1 MYAIVRTG
9 GKQYKVAAG
18 DVIRVEKL
26 DSKLGAQ
33 VELET
38 LLVGGDKAQFG
49 KAASGAK
56 VLAVVTQHNKDK
68 KILIFHKKRRKGY
81 QKTKGHRQPYT
92 DLFILSIASPDGK
105 SVKADKEPHIFN
117 AEKSLEIKMKK
128 AAARA
133 EAKAAGKD
141 DNTVE
146 AKVAAPKKKAAKKVT
161 KKKVAKKA
169 KAKKKTTKK

>member
-38 LLVGGDKAQFG
+38 LMVGGDKAQFG
-49 KAASGAK
+49 KAVTGSK

-68 KILIFHKKRRKGY
+68 KILVFHKKRRKGY

-92 DLFILSIASPDGK
+92 DLFILSIAGADGK
-105 SVKADKEPHIFN
+105 SVKADKQPHIFD

-133 EAKAAGKD
+133 EAKAAGND
-141 DNTVE
+141 ENAET
-146 AKVAAPKKKAAKKVT
+146 KVAAPKKKVAKKVT
-161 KKKVAKKA
+161 KKKAAKKTT
-169 KAKKKTTKK
+169 AKKKSTKK